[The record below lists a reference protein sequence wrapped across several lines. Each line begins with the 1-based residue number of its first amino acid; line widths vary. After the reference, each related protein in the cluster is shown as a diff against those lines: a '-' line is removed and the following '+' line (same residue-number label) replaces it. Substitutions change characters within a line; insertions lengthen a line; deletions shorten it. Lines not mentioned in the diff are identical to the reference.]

1 MKQTSPSACSSL
13 QLRPGIELLLLFILT
28 VHGYSQK
35 FISITIDDP
44 HTESTPLLLWPER
57 NDRILNALQTNDLKA
72 ALFVCGKRV
81 DNDEGR
87 ELLKAWDRNNHRIAN
102 HSYSHFYFHSNKQTL
117 QSFQNDFLKGDSVI
131 QSYRNY
137 TKLFRFPYLKEGNSI
152 EKRDGFRNFLQE
164 QRYQNGH
171 VTIDASDW
179 YVDQRLRDTLAKN
192 PNADLTGYKEFY
204 IRHILDRAEYYD
216 GLAREYV
223 KRPIFHTLLLHHNLL
238 NALFLDALIQRLKQ
252 NGWTLI
258 DADSAY
264 TDSVYSLNPDVTP
277 AGESLVWAIAKI
289 SGATGLRYPAE
300 DGLYEK
306 EKLDSFLLKFDAAWR
321 DTLTGMNFQKI
332 KPGEFLMGLQNDSS
346 APPHSV
352 RITKPF
358 FISRYE
364 VTQKQWR
371 TIMDTNPSQ
380 FKDCGDDCPVENV
393 NWFEVKKFIEKLNAR
408 TGLTFRLPTETE
420 WEYICRAGTSTAFN
434 TGDVLTTDQ
443 ANYDGNWPHGNSAKG
458 IFRAK
463 PLPVGSFA
471 PNAWNI
477 YDMHG
482 NVWEWCED
490 DFCPYPDATETDPLR
505 ICSAGKKIIRGG
517 SWYFGA
523 DIARSGR
530 RYTHEPQDRGP
541 SLGFR
546 LVREITP

>member
-1 MKQTSPSACSSL
+1 MKFWVALLILSAS
-13 QLRPGIELLLLFILT
+13 
-28 VHGYSQK
+28 GYSQK
-35 FISITIDDP
+35 MISITIDDP
-44 HTESTPLLLWPER
+44 QTEYTPLLSWKER
-57 NDRILNALQTNDLKA
+57 NDRILNALQINDLKA
-72 ALFVCGKRV
+72 VLFVCGKRV
-81 DNDEGR
+81 DSDEGR
-87 ELLKAWDRNNHRIAN
+87 KLLNAWDRNYHRIAN

-117 QSFQNDFLKGDSVI
+117 QSFQNDFLKGDTII

-164 QRYQNGH
+164 HHYQNGY
-171 VTIDASDW
+171 VTVDASDW
-179 YVDQRLRDTLAKN
+179 YVDQRLRDSLTKN
-192 PNADLTGYKEFY
+192 PNVDLTGYKEFY
-204 IRHILDRAEYYD
+204 IHHILDRADYYD
-216 GLAREYV
+216 SLAREHV
-223 KRPIFHTLLLHHNLL
+223 NRPIFHTLLLHHNLI
-238 NALFLDALIQRLKQ
+238 NALFLDALIERLKQ

-264 TDSVYSLNPDVTP
+264 TDSIYSLNPDIIP
-277 AGESLVWAIAKI
+277 SGESLVWAIAK
-289 SGATGLRYPAE
+289 SRGATDLRYPAE
-300 DGLYEK
+300 DGVYEK
-306 EKLDSFLLKFDAAWR
+306 EKLESFLLKFESGWR

-332 KPGEFLMGLQNDSS
+332 KPGEFLMGLQDDST
-346 APPHSV
+346 AALHSV

-358 FISRYE
+358 FISRNE

-393 NWFEVKKFIEKLNAR
+393 NWFEIKKFIEKLNAR
-408 TGLTFRLPTETE
+408 TGLKFRLPTEAE
-420 WEYICRAGTSTAFN
+420 WEYVCRAGTSTAFN

-443 ANYDGNWPHGNSAKG
+443 ANYDGHWPYGNIPKG
-458 IFRAK
+458 IFRGK

-490 DFCPYPDATETDPLR
+490 DFCPYSNATESNPLR
-505 ICSAGKKIIRGG
+505 ICNADKKIIRGG

-530 RYTHEPQDRGP
+530 RYTHMPQDRGP